1 VSTTPETPVVFI
13 TLADVCDQL
22 GVSRNTVNAWRR
34 DGRFPQ
40 GRRLPNGQVRYA
52 ETDVA
57 AFIVN
62 LEVA

>member
-1 VSTTPETPVVFI
+1 VSLPPVFI

-40 GRRLPNGQVRYA
+40 GKRLPNGQVRYA
-52 ETDVA
+52 VVDVE
-57 AFIVN
+57 AFIDS
-62 LEVA
+62 LAAA

>member
-1 VSTTPETPVVFI
+1 MSLPPVFI

-40 GRRLPNGQVRYA
+40 GKRLPNGLLRFKA
-52 ETDVA
+52 T
-57 AFIVN
+57 
-62 LEVA
+62 EVAVFIDSLAAA